1 MGSPSW
7 QPFTSDWYGKHQ
19 RRRNSLVVLFD
30 AGPFDGVM
38 LIPLEA
44 LQHCGF
50 VRQEPRRT
58 DTLGRDVTG
67 LTGLHDDSDW
77 IEWRGG
83 EQPIDAFVE
92 IQFRDG
98 SVGTDEANRLYWK
111 HDNDFSDIIA
121 YRVVAKEQM

>member
-1 MGSPSW
+1 MVGRLSGRQSE
-7 QPFTSDWYGKHQ
+7 QRGATSSKLSG
-19 RRRNSLVVLFD
+19 
-30 AGPFDGVM
+30 M

-83 EQPIDAFVE
+83 EMPVDGETKVQVRYRNGSESTPNL
-92 IQFRDG
+92 IQALKASDCQHYWPLRDKP
-98 SVGTDEANRLYWK
+98 TA
-111 HDNDFSDIIA
+111 IIA